1 MTLADTPGTKRV
13 SQGPHVVLDS
23 AALTDRLVERLR
35 EDRGN
40 WNLARPDLLA
50 ILKEER
56 EAALAEIERL
66 LGEDGGGILCAR
78 RIARLHDDLISSIAQ
93 VVTSYAYPAD
103 NPSSAEKISIIAVGG
118 YGRGTLAPGS
128 DIDLLFLFPYKQT
141 AWVESV
147 IEAILYM
154 LWDLGLTVGHATR
167 SIDDCIRMSRSD
179 MTVRTAILE
188 ARPLWGDEPLSEEL
202 IHRFD
207 ESVVRGTAAEFIAAK
222 LAERDERHRRQGRS
236 RYLVEP
242 NVKEGKGGLRDL
254 HTLFWIAKYFFR
266 VRTGEELVRLGVFSR
281 ADYRLF
287 RKCDDFLWAVRC
299 HLHFLTGRPEERLSF
314 DVQREIALRLA
325 YTSHPGLR
333 DVERFMKHY
342 FLVAKDVGDLTRIFC
357 SALEEEQVKQTPG
370 LNRFL
375 RTMRRSKRRAIR
387 GFEDFVI
394 DHDRISIA
402 DDQVFR
408 RDPVNL
414 IRIFHAADKHELAF
428 HPDAMTLIRRS
439 LKLIDASLRD
449 NPEANRL
456 FLEILTSRN
465 DPETVLR
472 RMNEAGVLGKFV
484 TEFGKVVAMM
494 QFNMYHHYTVD
505 EHLIRSIGILSDIER
520 GVLETQHPLA
530 TALVSSIQSRRL
542 LYAAM
547 FLHDIAKGRPEDH
560 SILGARIA
568 RKLGPRF
575 GFTASETETIAWLI
589 ECHLVMSVTAQ
600 SRDLGDPKTIGDFA
614 EIVQS
619 PERLKLL
626 EILTEADIAAVG
638 PGVWNGWKA
647 QLLRVL
653 YDETEPRLAGG
664 HSRLSRAQ
672 RVSAAQEQLRAALT
686 DWPEAELDA
695 YADRH
700 YDPYWLR
707 VDLPEKIAHARL
719 IRDASQTGKQFSTD
733 VQVEARGG
741 VTRLT
746 VLAPDHPR
754 LLSVIFGSCS
764 VAGANIVDAQI
775 FTTTDGFALDTIAIT
790 REFDSA
796 DDEKRR
802 AERILDL
809 IERSLSG
816 REKLPDRVEQRIRKK
831 SGPKPFRLATE
842 VLLHNSWSD
851 RHTVLEISGLDRPGL
866 LYDLTRAISD
876 LNLNIASAHVATF
889 GERAVDVFYVT
900 DLIGHK
906 VVNPSREGRIK
917 RRLTTAFDSGTAGPG
932 SKPRDQAAA

>member
-1 MTLADTPGTKRV
+1 
-13 SQGPHVVLDS
+13 
-23 AALTDRLVERLR
+23 
-35 EDRGN
+35 
-40 WNLARPDLLA
+40 
-50 ILKEER
+50 
-56 EAALAEIERL
+56 
-66 LGEDGGGILCAR
+66 
-78 RIARLHDDLISSIAQ
+78 
-93 VVTSYAYPAD
+93 
-103 NPSSAEKISIIAVGG
+103 
-118 YGRGTLAPGS
+118 
-128 DIDLLFLFPYKQT
+128 
-141 AWVESV
+141 
-147 IEAILYM
+147 
-154 LWDLGLTVGHATR
+154 
-167 SIDDCIRMSRSD
+167 
-179 MTVRTAILE
+179 
-188 ARPLWGDEPLSEEL
+188 
-202 IHRFD
+202 
-207 ESVVRGTAAEFIAAK
+207 
-222 LAERDERHRRQGRS
+222 
-236 RYLVEP
+236 
-242 NVKEGKGGLRDL
+242 
-254 HTLFWIAKYFFR
+254 
-266 VRTGEELVRLGVFSR
+266 
-281 ADYRLF
+281 
-287 RKCDDFLWAVRC
+287 
-299 HLHFLTGRPEERLSF
+299 
-314 DVQREIALRLA
+314 
-325 YTSHPGLR
+325 
-333 DVERFMKHY
+333 
-342 FLVAKDVGDLTRIFC
+342 
-357 SALEEEQVKQTPG
+357 
-370 LNRFL
+370 
-375 RTMRRSKRRAIR
+375 MRRSKKRTIR
-387 GFEDFVI
+387 GFEDFLI

-402 DDQVFR
+402 DTEVFQ

-414 IRIFHAADKHELAF
+414 IRIFLAADKHGLAF

-439 LKLIDASLRD
+439 LKLIDATLRD
-449 NPEANRL
+449 NAEANRL
-456 FLEILTSRN
+456 FVEILTSKN

-472 RMNEAGVLGKFV
+472 AMNEAGVLGRFV
-484 TEFGKVVAMM
+484 TEFGRVVAMM

-505 EHLIRSIGILSDIER
+505 EHLNRSIGILADIER
-520 GVLETQHPLA
+520 GSLEGRHPLA
-530 TALVSSIQSRRL
+530 TSLFASIQSRRL

-560 SILGARIA
+560 SILGAKIA

-575 GFTASETETIAWLI
+575 GFSASETETIAWLV
-589 ECHLVMSVTAQ
+589 EYHLVMSVTAQ
-600 SRDLGDPKTIGDFA
+600 SRDLGDAKTIGDFA
-614 EIVQS
+614 DVVQS

-672 RVSAAQEQLRAALT
+672 RVAAAQEQLRQALS
-686 DWPEAELDA
+686 DWPEAELTT

-707 VDLPEKIAHARL
+707 VDLPEKIAHARF
-719 IRDASQTGKQFSTD
+719 IREASLSGKQFATD
-733 VQVEARGG
+733 VQVEGSGG

-790 REFDSA
+790 REFDTIE
-796 DDEKRR
+796 DETRR

-831 SGPKPFRLATE
+831 SGPKPFRLSTE
-842 VLLHNSWSD
+842 VLLHNSWSE

-889 GERAVDVFYVT
+889 GERVVDVFYVT

-906 VVNPSREGRIK
+906 VVNAPREGRIK
-917 RRLTTAFDSGTAGPG
+917 RRLTAAFDNGTTRAG
-932 SKPRDQAAA
+932 SKSRDQSAA

>member
-1 MTLADTPGTKRV
+1 VTLAETPGTKRV
-13 SQGPHVVLDS
+13 PQGRETILDRD
-23 AALTDRLVERLR
+23 ALTERLVERLR

-40 WNLARPDLLA
+40 WNKARPDVLA

-56 EAALAEIERL
+56 DVAMAEIERL

-78 RIARLHDDLISSIAQ
+78 RIARLHDDIIAAIAQ
-93 VVTSYAYPAD
+93 IVTSYAYPAD
-103 NPSSAEKISIIAVGG
+103 NPSSAERISIIAVGG

-141 AWVESV
+141 GWIESV
-147 IEAILYM
+147 VEAILYM

-167 SIDDCIRMSRSD
+167 SIDDCIRMSKSD

-188 ARPLWGDEPLSEEL
+188 ARPLWGDAELAEEL
-202 IHRFD
+202 ISRFD
-207 ESVVRGTAAEFIAAK
+207 TAVVRGSAAEFISAK

-266 VRTGEELVRLGVFSR
+266 VRTGEELVQLGVFTR

-299 HLHFLTGRPEERLSF
+299 HLHFLTGRHEERLSF
-314 DVQREIALRLA
+314 DVQREIAVRLS

-342 FLVAKDVGDLTRIFC
+342 FLVAKDVGDLTRILC
-357 SALEEEQVKQTPG
+357 SALEEEQVKQAPS

-375 RTMRRSKRRAIR
+375 RTMRRGKQRAIR
-387 GFEDFVI
+387 GHEDFVV
-394 DHDRISIA
+394 DHERISVA
-402 DDQVFR
+402 DDEVFK

-414 IRIFHAADKHELAF
+414 IRIFHVADKHGLAF

-439 LKLIDASLRD
+439 LKLIDASVRD
-449 NPEANRL
+449 NPDANRW
-456 FLEILTSRN
+456 FMEVLTSRN

-505 EHLIRSIGILSDIER
+505 EHLIRTIGILADIER
-520 GVLETQHPLA
+520 GALEGEHPLA
-530 TALVSSIQSRRL
+530 TALFPTIQNRRI

-560 SILGARIA
+560 SILGMKIA
-568 RKLGPRF
+568 RKLSPRF
-575 GFTASETETIAWLI
+575 GFSPSETETIAWLI
-589 ECHLVMSVTAQ
+589 QYHLSMSVTAQ
-600 SRDLGDPKTIGDFA
+600 SRDLGDPKTIADFA

-672 RVSAAQEQLRAALT
+672 RVAAAQDQLREALA
-686 DWPEAELDA
+686 DWDQSDLDA
-695 YADRH
+695 YVERH

-707 VDLPEKIAHARL
+707 VDLPEKIAHASL
-719 IRDASQTGKQFSTD
+719 IHEAARDGRRFATD
-733 VQVEARGG
+733 VQVDEQTA

-754 LLSVIFGSCS
+754 LLSAIFGSCS
-764 VAGANIVDAQI
+764 VGGANIVDAQI
-775 FTTTDGFALDTIAIT
+775 FTTTDGFALDTIAIS
-790 REFDSA
+790 REFDST
-796 DDEKRR
+796 DDERRR
-802 AERILDL
+802 AERIFDL
-809 IERSLSG
+809 IERSLTG
-816 REKLPDRVEQRIRKK
+816 KEKLPAKVEQRIRKK
-831 SGPKPFRLATE
+831 AGPKPFRLATE

-889 GERAVDVFYVT
+889 GERVVDVFYVT

-906 VVNPSREGRIK
+906 VSSGTRESRIK
-917 RRLTTAFDSGTAGPG
+917 KRLTAAFDGDDKRTGPK
-932 SKPRDQAAA
+932 SRDQAAA